1 MSLYWKNTASPKKA
15 NSVIHIRESSLQMT
29 WRFFFSTRLYL
40 PLYLTAPAQGYP
52 GISDVITM
60 DPSKALSPFKPELPN
75 HKGSFFPCTCLL
87 VKCLLNPHLC
97 FHQAWVTYAI
107 LSHRMTKGMNRTMN
121 LFTLFS
127 LRNVQEYLSRL
138 KFYRKCVSGWGW
150 RGIILRLSDSCIPK
164 TSLILYWITSKSFF
178 SIIYFSFIR
187 S

>member
-1 MSLYWKNTASPKKA
+1 MNTFINEFVLKKHGITPKNQFRNPYL
-15 NSVIHIRESSLQMT
+15 RELIT
-29 WRFFFSTRLYL
+29 NDLKIFFSTRLYL

-97 FHQAWVTYAI
+97 FRQAWVTYAI
-107 LSHRMTKGMNRTMN
+107 LSHRMTKGMNLTMN

-127 LRNVQEYLSRL
+127 LRNVQEHLSRL
-138 KFYRKCVSGWGW
+138 KFYRKCVSG
-150 RGIILRLSDSCIPK
+150 
-164 TSLILYWITSKSFF
+164 
-178 SIIYFSFIR
+178 
-187 S
+187 